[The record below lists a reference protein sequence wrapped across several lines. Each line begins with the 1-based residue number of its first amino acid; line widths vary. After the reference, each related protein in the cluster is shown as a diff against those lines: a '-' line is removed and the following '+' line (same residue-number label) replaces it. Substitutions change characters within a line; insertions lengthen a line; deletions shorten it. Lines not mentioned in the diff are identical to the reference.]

1 MIMVKIFLYIIST
14 LLIISCSQESVNLN
28 KLENINNDY
37 VENLIYDS
45 IYDYLKVKEEY
56 LEKKL
61 IRSIIYNK
69 DGFVIEAR
77 DYLCDGTIAITFYSD
92 KGSPSSKVY
101 LTKDDIE
108 IRDYIKW
115 HQNGNIAIY
124 GEYCPLGIGK
134 DTLTLKFESIST
146 SETVKTSVQFNNK
159 CNLWKYWN
167 KEGKLIKEEFWEKG
181 VLKETKEYDKEGN
194 LIKK

>member
-28 KLENINNDY
+28 KRENINNDY

-124 GEYCPLGIGK
+124 GEYCTLGIGK

-146 SETVKTSVQFNNK
+146 SGTVKTSMQFNNK